1 MLEHDLTCPVRQTR
15 HPTVTELYDSGP
27 DARRPAGQ
35 GRAEARLSPVPC
47 RPGAPAGPGTF
58 RARRP
63 TCAALVLTSPSRHS
77 PPPPPPRRRRR
88 APGSSPTRPRT
99 RRRRCAA
106 PPAPPLSRVVAPP
119 APAPHARVTL
129 VPFPPHSGRRPLRN
143 AAGDRSGGRQLPS
156 AAEDRLAPAFRGE
169 CIR

>member
-77 PPPPPPRRRRR
+77 PPPRRRDAGAGRRGLRRPGRGRAEGGALRPPRRPSPASSLPQPRPH
-88 APGSSPTRPRT
+88 APALPSSLPPRT
-99 RRRRCAA
+99 QWMKAT
-106 PPAPPLSRVVAPP
+106 VQ
-119 APAPHARVTL
+119 
-129 VPFPPHSGRRPLRN
+129 
-143 AAGDRSGGRQLPS
+143 RSGGPPR
-156 AAEDRLAPAFRGE
+156 PAFRGE
-169 CIR
+169 HIR

>member
-119 APAPHARVTL
+119 APAPRARVAL
-129 VPFPPHSGRRPLRN
+129 VSYPPHTVDEGHCAAQRRTASPRFPRRTHPVTARLDPSL
-143 AAGDRSGGRQLPS
+143 AG
-156 AAEDRLAPAFRGE
+156 
-169 CIR
+169 